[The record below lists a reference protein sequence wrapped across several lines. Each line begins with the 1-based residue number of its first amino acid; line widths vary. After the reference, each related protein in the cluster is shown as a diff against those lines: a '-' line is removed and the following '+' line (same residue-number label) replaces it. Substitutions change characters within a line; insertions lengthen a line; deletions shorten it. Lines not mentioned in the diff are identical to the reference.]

1 MSKPV
6 KMFEKAA
13 FGYRT
18 EDVDNHIDELN
29 KQISSLEAEK
39 EELVAKMRVLAEK
52 INEYRKEESDLKDAL
67 LGAQKMGNT
76 ILSEAKTKADM
87 MITDAKSRAER
98 MIYDAQKQA
107 EETVGAIQRQT
118 EKEKMTLA
126 KMQKEVSD
134 FKATLLA
141 TYKRHLNVITN
152 LPEMDAETA
161 EFYNEKLGS
170 IKEDTV
176 EEVQQADSAPEV
188 AEEAPA
194 AVKAEESVPLN
205 ETVEKT
211 DETVSTMRFDKV
223 QSNSKPAFTPTRKPT
238 FEEKFGELK
247 FGKNNNR

>member
-13 FGYRT
+13 FGYRP

-29 KQISSLEAEK
+29 KQIFSLEAEK

-87 MITDAKSRAER
+87 MITDAKSRADR

-152 LPEMDAETA
+152 LPEMDPETA
-161 EFYNEKLGS
+161 EFYKEKLGG
-170 IKEDTV
+170 IKEEAA
-176 EEVQQADSAPEV
+176 EEVQQAASEV

-194 AVKAEESVPLN
+194 NVQVEEPSSLT
-205 ETVEKT
+205 ETEEKS

-223 QSNSKPAFTPTRKPT
+223 QSNPKPAFTPTRKPT

>member
-87 MITDAKSRAER
+87 MITDAKSRADR

-152 LPEMDAETA
+152 LPEMDTETA
-161 EFYNEKLGS
+161 EFYNEKLGG
-170 IKEDTV
+170 IKEDAA
-176 EEVQQADSAPEV
+176 EEAQQAAPAAVTEEAPEV
-188 AEEAPA
+188 AQTEEP
-194 AVKAEESVPLN
+194 SPLV
-205 ETVEKT
+205 EAGEKT
-211 DETVSTMRFDKV
+211 EETVSTMRFDKV
-223 QSNSKPAFTPTRKPT
+223 QSNPKPAFTPTRKPT

>member
-1 MSKPV
+1 MSKQV

-13 FGYRT
+13 FGYRP

-29 KQISSLEAEK
+29 QQISSLEAEK

-87 MITDAKSRAER
+87 MITDAKSRADH
-98 MIYDAQKQA
+98 MIYEAQKQA
-107 EETVGAIQRQT
+107 EETIGAIQRQT

-141 TYKRHLNVITN
+141 TYKRHLNVITT

-161 EFYNEKLGS
+161 EFYQEKLGG
-170 IKEDTV
+170 IKEEAG
-176 EEVQQADSAPEV
+176 EEMQQAVSEGEV
-188 AEEAPA
+188 SGESTAETSEAPA
-194 AVKAEESVPLN
+194 VTEAEKDS
-205 ETVEKT
+205 
-211 DETVSTMRFDKV
+211 DETGSTMRFDKV
-223 QSNSKPAFTPTRKPT
+223 QNNPKPAFIPNRKPT

-247 FGKNNNR
+247 FGKHNNR

>member
-13 FGYRT
+13 FGYRP

-29 KQISSLEAEK
+29 QQISSLEAEK

-76 ILSEAKTKADM
+76 IMNEAKTKADM
-87 MITDAKSRAER
+87 MITDAKNRADR
-98 MIYDAQKQA
+98 MVYDAQKQA

-118 EKEKMTLA
+118 EKEKMTLV

-161 EFYNEKLGS
+161 EFYNEKLGG
-170 IKEDTV
+170 IKEETAEEAQETV
-176 EEVQQADSAPEV
+176 AEVTEEVPANPEAV
-188 AEEAPA
+188 EAPA
-194 AVKAEESVPLN
+194 ATEAVEE
-205 ETVEKT
+205 T

-223 QSNSKPAFTPTRKPT
+223 QSNNPKPAFTPTRKPT